1 MSYQMSWTEN
11 DVIIT
16 FEGEVDFH
24 EITAVDDK
32 LYEDPRFDKQRYQV
46 WDFREVNTFKITS
59 IEASVIGVL
68 DKNSSVWNN
77 NIKLAAVSTDKHI
90 IEMTLEYRKELED
103 TNWQVRIFDN
113 MQEAKKWC
121 LE

>member
-1 MSYQMSWTEN
+1 MSWTEN

-46 WDFREVNTFKITS
+46 WDFREVNTFKITP
-59 IEASVIGVL
+59 IEARVIGVL

-90 IEMTLEYRKELED
+90 IEMTLEYRKQLED

-113 MQEAKKWC
+113 MQEAQKWC

>member
-1 MSYQMSWTEN
+1 MSYQISWTEN
-11 DVIIT
+11 DVLIT

-24 EITAVDDK
+24 EITEVDDN
-32 LYEDPRFDKQRYQV
+32 LYEDPRYDKQRYQI
-46 WDFREVNTFKITS
+46 WDFREVNNFKITP
-59 IEASVIGVL
+59 IEARVIGVL

-90 IEMTLEYRKELED
+90 IEMTLEYRNELKE

-113 MQEAKKWC
+113 MQEAQKWC